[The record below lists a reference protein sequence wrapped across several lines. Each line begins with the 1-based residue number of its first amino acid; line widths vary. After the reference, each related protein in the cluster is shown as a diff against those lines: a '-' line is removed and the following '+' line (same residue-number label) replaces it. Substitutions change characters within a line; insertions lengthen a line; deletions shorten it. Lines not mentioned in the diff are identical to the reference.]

1 MDQLIYRPWDNDTD
15 WPALPDPSPGSPQD
29 RAKNPTGLAAQL
41 VLCTVIGTL
50 CFLLFCLLRV
60 RWSSMYAPRLRMKKH
75 APQRLPDSMFGWIIP
90 LIRIPHTQVLEK
102 VGLDAVVMLQFLLTG
117 AKLFALC
124 GLFGTVVILPLN
136 GMNGITNTTDPIHNN
151 TISAISDF
159 AKPEPANPEAT
170 GVLWAYLFFTYFFC
184 FAAFYFTFRNY
195 RDYIGMRRKYG
206 LQTASTLPARTV
218 MVTGIPT
225 ELRSDRK
232 LAEYFEGLGLGVVES
247 VHVVKHVSQ
256 LSELIRE
263 RARCLRKLETAYA
276 RYWGNPCNDPSY
288 DPDALLIQAESTDH
302 INAIDFSV
310 HQPENDRLPLFKPRR
325 SRPVIR
331 DGMMG
336 IVGKKVDAVEYYSE
350 QFNYLDDIVMKA
362 RRLGRYPPS
371 TVGFVTFESVIS
383 ATIAVQT
390 LLHPGPFLVRT
401 QAAPEPRDV
410 LWNNVAVRGRERLMR
425 KAFVSVI
432 LLLIVFLWGIPI
444 GFLST
449 FTNVESLERYMPW
462 LVDLASKNKILQQI
476 VYGFVPTLSVIVFMA
491 VLPMVFYGLSIIE
504 GIQSRSEAE
513 EATFSKHFFF
523 QLWNVFFVFTV
534 ASTVFTLR
542 EIIEDPK
549 QIPNV
554 LATKLPQ
561 VAPFFVNY
569 TIIQGMMLLPIQL
582 LQIGPVIVQLFRRW
596 FLCKT
601 PRDYAEVLA
610 PVMYNYGWGYPM
622 PVFIFII
629 VLIYSTMSPLIL
641 VFGTIYFCLA
651 YLVLKYQFLYV
662 YFHPYE
668 VAGRAWPM
676 VFSRIIVGL
685 LIFQVTSAGIFALRR
700 AFQQSALCAPL
711 ILSTIIFKVIMD
723 AAYNHSSQVIPLQ
736 LLTQKFGTN
745 HLQYAND
752 IDHEPSVNVEEQTPA
767 QPTRRRT
774 VLDEDDFEAEPTEY
788 TDFKEPPMTLFDG
801 ILNTGMKRFGHPAIV
816 GVLPQLW
823 LPVKGGHHLQRRQS
837 RYIRPS
843 ISNISLRNK
852 RSSSRVVSQAAVTD
866 EAPQNN
872 VQTEYHDEPEAMDA
886 EETSGLMSNGDMTIQ
901 VDEEADD
908 ATTPGSDYESEED
921 EGVNATYYHHPE
933 RRRSRTDAL
942 HAVDTNPV
950 PPTSP

>member
-1 MDQLIYRPWDNDTD
+1 MDQIVYRPWDNNEPD
-15 WPALPDPSPGSPQD
+15 WPTLPDPSPGSPQD
-29 RAKNPTGLAAQL
+29 RAKNPTGLTAQL
-41 VLCTVIGTL
+41 VLCATIGTL

-60 RWSSMYAPRLRMKKH
+60 RWNSMYAPRLRMKKH
-75 APQRLPDSMFGWIIP
+75 APQRLPDTMFGWILP
-90 LIRIPHTQVLEK
+90 LIRIPHTEVLEK
-102 VGLDAVVMLQFLLTG
+102 VGLDAVVVGYYIKSPLCAYFIIHTFPLQMLQFLLTG

-124 GLFGTVVILPLN
+124 GFFGTAVLIPLN
-136 GMNGITNTTDPIHNN
+136 GMNGIANSTDPIHND
-151 TISAISDF
+151 TMLF
-159 AKPEPANPEAT
+159 EPSEPTPPHHSNS
-170 GVLWAYLFFTYFFC
+170 VLWAYLFFTYFFC

-195 RDYIGMRRKYG
+195 RDYIRMRRKYG
-206 LQTASTLPARTV
+206 LQTATTLPARTV
-218 MVTGIPT
+218 MVTGIPP

-232 LAEYFEGLGLGVVES
+232 LAEYFESLGLGVVES

-263 RARCLRKLETAYA
+263 RARCLRRLELSYA
-276 RYWGNPCNDPSY
+276 RYWGNPCNDPDY
-288 DPDALLIQAESTDH
+288 DPDELLMQAEQSDH
-302 INAIDFSV
+302 INTIDFAP
-310 HQPENDRLPLFKPRR
+310 HQPERDRLPLFKPRR
-325 SRPVIR
+325 SRPTVR
-331 DGMMG
+331 DGMLG
-336 IVGKKVDAVEYYSE
+336 ITGKKVDAIEYYSE
-350 QFNYLDDIVMKA
+350 QFNYLDDIVIKA

-401 QAAPEPRDV
+401 QAAPEPRDI
-410 LWNNVAVRGRERLMR
+410 LWNNVAIRGRERLIR
-425 KAFVSVI
+425 KSFVYVM
-432 LLLIVFLWGIPI
+432 LLLIIFLWGVPI

-449 FTNVESLERYMPW
+449 FTNVESLERYLPW
-462 LVDLASKNKILQQI
+462 LVDLANKNKILQQI
-476 VYGFVPTLSVIVFMA
+476 VYGFVPTLSVVIFMA
-491 VLPMVFYGLSIIE
+491 ILPVVFNFLSVIE

-513 EATFSKHFFF
+513 EATFSKYFFF

-601 PRDYAEVLA
+601 PRDYAEILA
-610 PVMYNYGWGYPM
+610 PT
-622 PVFIFII
+622 I
-629 VLIYSTMSPLIL
+629 VNL
-641 VFGTIYFCLA
+641 
-651 YLVLKYQFLYV
+651 LYYVSSHLV

-685 LIFQVTSAGIFALRR
+685 LIFEITSAGIFALKR
-700 AFQQSALCAPL
+700 AFELSALCAPL
-711 ILSTIIFKVIMD
+711 IIVTILFKIVMD
-723 AAYNHSSQVIPLQ
+723 SAYNRSSQVIPLQ
-736 LLTQKFGTN
+736 MLTQKFGSDQ
-745 HLQYAND
+745 LQYAAALAAQQQNG
-752 IDHEPSVNVEEQTPA
+752 ELSPSAVEDPPERAPA
-767 QPTRRRT
+767 RRRT
-774 VLDEDDFEAEPTEY
+774 VLDDDDYEAEPVEQ

-823 LPVKGGHHLQRRQS
+823 LPVKGGHQLQRRRS

-843 ISNISLRNK
+843 LSTASLRIK
-852 RSSSRVVSQAAVTD
+852 RSSSRAV
-866 EAPQNN
+866 AQNGN
-872 VQTEYHDEPEAMDA
+872 GDQVGQEFAQTEYQEEPQDMEADER
-886 EETSGLMSNGDMTIQ
+886 SGLLSNGETAVQ
-901 VDEEADD
+901 VEDEANTSENTRDD
-908 ATTPGSDYESEED
+908 SDYDTEED
-921 EGVNATYYHHPE
+921 GINATYYHHPE
-933 RRRSRTDAL
+933 RRRSRTDILATT
-942 HAVDTNPV
+942 DNISTT
-950 PPTSP
+950 PT

>member
-1 MDQLIYRPWDNDTD
+1 
-15 WPALPDPSPGSPQD
+15 
-29 RAKNPTGLAAQL
+29 
-41 VLCTVIGTL
+41 
-50 CFLLFCLLRV
+50 
-60 RWSSMYAPRLRMKKH
+60 MKKH
-75 APQRLPDSMFGWIIP
+75 APQQLPDSLFGWILP
-90 LIRIPHTQVLEK
+90 LIRIPHTEVLEK

-136 GMNGITNTTDPIHNN
+136 GMNGITNSTDPIHNN
-151 TISAISDF
+151 TILA
-159 AKPEPANPEAT
+159 AEPDAT
-170 GVLWAYLFFTYFFC
+170 TPNGASILWAYLFFTYFFC

-195 RDYIGMRRKYG
+195 RDYIRMRRKYG
-206 LQTASTLPARTV
+206 LQTATTLPARTV
-218 MVTGIPT
+218 MVTGIPP

-232 LAEYFEGLGLGVVES
+232 LAEYFESLGLGVVES

-276 RYWGNPCNDPSY
+276 QYWGNPCNDPAY
-288 DPDALLIQAESTDH
+288 DPDALLMQAEQSDH

-310 HQPENDRLPLFKPRR
+310 HQPERDRLPLFKPRR
-325 SRPVIR
+325 SRPTIR
-331 DGMMG
+331 DGMLG
-336 IVGKKVDAVEYYSE
+336 ITGNKVDAIEYYSE
-350 QFNYLDDIVMKA
+350 QFNYLDDIVIKA

-401 QAAPEPRDV
+401 QPAPEPRDI
-410 LWNNVAVRGRERLMR
+410 LWNNVAIRGRERLMR
-425 KAFVSVI
+425 KGFVSVLL
-432 LLLIVFLWGIPI
+432 LLLIFLWGIPI
-444 GFLST
+444 GFAST

-462 LVDLASKNKILQQI
+462 LVELANKNKILQQI
-476 VYGFVPTLSVIVFMA
+476 VYGFVPTSAVVIFMA
-491 VLPMVFYGLSIIE
+491 VLPVIFNLLSVIE

-610 PVMYNYGWGYPM
+610 PAMYNYGWGYPM

-641 VFGTIYFCLA
+641 VFGTVYFCLA
-651 YLVLKYQFLYV
+651 YLVIKYQLLYV

-668 VAGRAWPM
+668 VAGRSWPM

-685 LIFQVTSAGIFALRR
+685 IIFEVTSAGIFALKR
-700 AFQQSALCAPL
+700 AFQLSAMCAPL
-711 ILSTIIFKVIMD
+711 ILATILFKIVMD
-723 AAYNHSSQVIPLQ
+723 AAYNRSSQVIPLQ
-736 LLTQKFGTN
+736 LLTQKFGSH
-745 HLQYAND
+745 HLQYVDEQTAEQTA
-752 IDHEPSVNVEEQTPA
+752 EPSPTITDELNDQ
-767 QPTRRRT
+767 QPSRRRT
-774 VLDEDDFEAEPTEY
+774 VLDEDDYEAEPVEQ
-788 TDFKEPPMTLFDG
+788 TDFREPPMTLFDG
-801 ILNTGMKRFGHPAIV
+801 ILNTGMKKFGHPAIV

-823 LPVKGGHHLQRRQS
+823 LPVKGGHRQLQRRRS

-843 ISNISLRNK
+843 QSTTSLRPK
-852 RSSSRVVSQAAVTD
+852 RSTSRMLNQNGLGEQPGQSS
-866 EAPQNN
+866 
-872 VQTEYHDEPEAMDA
+872 VQTEYQEEPQAIDVDER
-886 EETSGLMSNGDMTIQ
+886 SGLLSNGDTTVH
-901 VDEEADD
+901 VDDGTATSEENTNGED
-908 ATTPGSDYESEED
+908 SDYDTEED
-921 EGVNATYYHHPE
+921 GINATYYHHPE
-933 RRRSRTDAL
+933 RRRSRSDAL
-942 HAVDTNPV
+942 ANTP
-950 PPTSP
+950 S